1 MVLSSTTKDI
11 MEDGI
16 NNQEAFED
24 MNKEELINLVVSMK
38 AEKDNTS
45 EDERQEFVVCCYAHG
60 RDCMCVC
67 FP

>member
-1 MVLSSTTKDI
+1 MVGLGRYPFPFVVLSSTTKDI

-24 MNKEELINLVVSMK
+24 MNKEELINLVLSMK

-45 EDERQEFVVCCYAHG
+45 GVVV
-60 RDCMCVC
+60 DDDT
-67 FP
+67 